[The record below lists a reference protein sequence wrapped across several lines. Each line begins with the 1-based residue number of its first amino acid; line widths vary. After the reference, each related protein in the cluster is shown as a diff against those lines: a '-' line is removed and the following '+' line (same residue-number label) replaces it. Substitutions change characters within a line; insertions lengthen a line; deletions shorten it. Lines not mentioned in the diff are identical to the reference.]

1 MLKPKTGFDL
11 MQYDLQKITIIGV
24 PKLSKG
30 HEAFELK
37 KIIDILVNLIKPLQ
51 FIMFKDLSNFSN
63 KLKIISFSPI
73 FPKRLI
79 SKT

>member
-1 MLKPKTGFDL
+1 MTCRKSQLKVSQNSPKD
-11 MQYDLQKITIIGV
+11 M
-24 PKLSKG
+24 KL
-30 HEAFELK
+30 FELK